1 MTIALLNGKT
11 VLATGTIIQQII
23 IPVMGFTIIAV
34 IVLGMKQWALAVL
47 KIITITK
54 EIGRDTRHMEDK
66 LLDYSEA
73 LLSLDKKHRQVH
85 ELLLKRKV
93 KPSIDV
99 VNDMIIDLILLK
111 NWLNHANNQQ
121 V

>member
-1 MTIALLNGKT
+1 ML
-11 VLATGTIIQQII
+11 
-23 IPVMGFTIIAV
+23 VMGFTIIAET
-34 IVLGMKQWALAVL
+34 VLAMKQLVLAVQ
-47 KIITITK
+47 KTIMTITAQDK
-54 EIGRDTRHMEDK
+54 DIHHMDVK

-111 NWLNHANNQQ
+111 NWLNHAHNQQ
-121 V
+121 I

>member
-1 MTIALLNGKT
+1 M
-11 VLATGTIIQQII
+11 
-23 IPVMGFTIIAV
+23 
-34 IVLGMKQWALAVL
+34 
-47 KIITITK
+47 IITATDKDIH
-54 EIGRDTRHMEDK
+54 HMDVK
-66 LLDYSEA
+66 ILDYSEA

-111 NWLNHANNQQ
+111 NWLNHENNQQ

>member
-1 MTIALLNGKT
+1 MD
-11 VLATGTIIQQII
+11 V
-23 IPVMGFTIIAV
+23 
-34 IVLGMKQWALAVL
+34 
-47 KIITITK
+47 
-54 EIGRDTRHMEDK
+54 K

-111 NWLNHANNQQ
+111 NWLNHENNQQ

>member
-1 MTIALLNGKT
+1 MKQLVLAVQKTIMTITAHDKD
-11 VLATGTIIQQII
+11 IH
-23 IPVMGFTIIAV
+23 
-34 IVLGMKQWALAVL
+34 
-47 KIITITK
+47 
-54 EIGRDTRHMEDK
+54 HMDVK

-73 LLSLDKKHRQVH
+73 LLSIDKKHRQVH
-85 ELLLKRKV
+85 ELLLKRRI
-93 KPSIDV
+93 KPSIDI